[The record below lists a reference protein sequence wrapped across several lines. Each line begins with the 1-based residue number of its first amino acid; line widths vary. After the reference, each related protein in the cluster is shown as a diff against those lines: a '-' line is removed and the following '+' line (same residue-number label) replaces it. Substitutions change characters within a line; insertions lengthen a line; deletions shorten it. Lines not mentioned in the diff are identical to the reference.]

1 MRSLQQG
8 AGVLDLTVKS
18 IVWLAEEQ
26 ERTFLTE
33 RYKALGVHR
42 LAKKGLMLFMLG
54 WGQVLSVNYQTI
66 ALTLAEGMEEA
77 ATLEHTVL

>member
-1 MRSLQQG
+1 
-8 AGVLDLTVKS
+8 
-18 IVWLAEEQ
+18 
-26 ERTFLTE
+26 
-33 RYKALGVHR
+33 